1 MSMVDRLG
9 RAYLSRHL
17 RAIDEERER
26 PPPPPTGETF
36 PVRVG
41 GSTRRMD
48 RADVEEMLRVAG
60 PHGASHLYHHVRGC
74 AIDVRDFEAACAH
87 FGLRGALEE
96 ITHDQIQEEIRARR
110 ERGEAPSTG
119 MLPMFLNEIMPRDYA
134 DACVAIV
141 EGRIAEARRGAGLP
155 PAPARPAPRA
165 AHGRR
170 PAAPPTD
177 ASFPVRVDGDAWG
190 MGRADIEE
198 ILREARPHSRGFLRQ
213 YIAVNMIDEGDFGA
227 ACAHFGLR
235 GALEEITHD
244 QIQEEIRARRERGEA
259 PDGGLPAVLEASMPR
274 EVAHARLAIVERRI
288 AEARP
293 GPVRQHS

>member
-1 MSMVDRLG
+1 MGMVDRLG

-17 RAIDEERER
+17 RAIGEERER

-110 ERGEAPSTG
+110 ERGEAP
-119 MLPMFLNEIMPRDYA
+119 
-134 DACVAIV
+134 
-141 EGRIAEARRGAGLP
+141 
-155 PAPARPAPRA
+155 
-165 AHGRR
+165 
-170 PAAPPTD
+170 
-177 ASFPVRVDGDAWG
+177 
-190 MGRADIEE
+190 
-198 ILREARPHSRGFLRQ
+198 
-213 YIAVNMIDEGDFGA
+213 
-227 ACAHFGLR
+227 
-235 GALEEITHD
+235 
-244 QIQEEIRARRERGEA
+244 
-259 PDGGLPAVLEASMPR
+259 DGGLPAVLEASMPR